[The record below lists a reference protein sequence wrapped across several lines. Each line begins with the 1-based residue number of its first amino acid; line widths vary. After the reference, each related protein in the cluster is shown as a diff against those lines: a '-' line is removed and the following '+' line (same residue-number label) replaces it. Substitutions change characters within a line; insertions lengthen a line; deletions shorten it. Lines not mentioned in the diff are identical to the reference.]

1 MTGTD
6 NIEILTVREWDIN
19 EISDL
24 YREGNWW
31 EEEWDATH
39 LNDLIRGSFA
49 FIVASDPKTGKAVG
63 MGRVISDGVSD
74 AYIQDL
80 VVHQTFRGRGI
91 GRQILNTL
99 ISECTSAGISWIGV
113 IAEPETEEFYLP
125 SGFQRM
131 KEHTPMLYKKQ
142 E

>member
-31 EEEWDATH
+31 KEEWDATH
-39 LNDLIRGSFA
+39 LNKLIRGSFA
-49 FIVASDPKTGKAVG
+49 FIVASDSKTGKAVG

-80 VVHQTFRGRGI
+80 VVHHAFRGRGI

-99 ISECTSAGISWIGV
+99 ISECTSAGISWIGL
-113 IAEPETEEFYLP
+113 IAQPETEEFYIP

-131 KEHTPMLYKKQ
+131 KGHIPLLYKKQ